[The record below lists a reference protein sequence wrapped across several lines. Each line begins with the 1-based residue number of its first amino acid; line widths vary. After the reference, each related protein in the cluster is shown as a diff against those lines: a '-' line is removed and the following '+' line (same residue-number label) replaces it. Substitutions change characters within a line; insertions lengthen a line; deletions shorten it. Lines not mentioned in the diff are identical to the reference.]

1 MRSLILGKKKAPAS
15 VPATIKENPDLA
27 TIWII
32 TTTLVG
38 GVGFTICLFRG
49 RFANLDSLATFLLAW
64 GSMIGLVPIPLWSQV
79 ALAKLPPGVFG
90 GTIKV
95 LVGLCLTLY
104 VICSFLFCLVAAE
117 AITWNIFLGPLRLGL
132 AGLEVI
138 WQGNF
143 GSPVR

>member
-1 MRSLILGKKKAPAS
+1 MRSLLLGKKKAPAS
-15 VPATIKENPDLA
+15 PVTIKENPDLA

-38 GVGFTICLFRG
+38 GVAFAICLFRG
-49 RFANLDSLATFLLAW
+49 RFANLDSLATFLLTW

-79 ALAKLPPGVFG
+79 ALAKLPPGFFSG
-90 GTIKV
+90 AIKV

-104 VICSFLFCLVAAE
+104 VISSFLFCLVAAE
-117 AITWNIFLGPLRLGL
+117 AITWNIFLGPLRLVLVGL
-132 AGLEVI
+132 KII